1 MAKDWFIL
9 ALAATVLSSFL
20 LWESLSEAERA
31 RYFGLIAT
39 APITVY
45 AILGL
50 VGRGYES

>member
-1 MAKDWFIL
+1 MAKEWFIL

-20 LWESLSEAERA
+20 LWESLEERERA

-39 APITVY
+39 APISVY

-50 VGRGYES
+50 FGKGYES